1 MRRPP
6 RYTRTYTL
14 VPYTTLFR
22 SMNGKCLACMRPR
35 HDAIFGLAEYCP
47 ATAQREMTARRSM
60 SNAPAAAPRRRPTC
74 RTAVRYSIV
83 FGPFD
88 ASESHATVLRLLPRQ
103 GKRHIHPAPAHNR
116 LTDWEM
122 SEIGRA
128 HV

>member
-1 MRRPP
+1 
-6 RYTRTYTL
+6 
-14 VPYTTLFR
+14 
-22 SMNGKCLACMRPR
+22 MNGKCLALMRPR
-35 HDAIFGLAEYCP
+35 QYAIFGLAEYFP
-47 ATAQREMTARRSM
+47 ATAQREMTARRAM

-116 LTDWEM
+116 LTDR
-122 SEIGRA
+122 SEERRVGKECVSTCSSRWSPDK
-128 HV
+128 